1 MGGNTSNLR
10 SEEIDELQAE
20 TSCLYYLLWNQHCDQ
35 MSL

>member
-20 TSCLYYLLWNQHCDQ
+20 TSCLYYLFGISI
-35 MSL
+35 MI